1 MSLVVDPPQLF
12 RKGFVRSQV
21 KCKFSRVFNFSY
33 TKTTNMRKL
42 FLATSIFIGAVSTTG
57 AQSGT
62 NAIMP
67 INKDSATDSKFHFP
81 IANYSDSTAMAQAMP
96 RLSEHV
102 LANYREANK
111 RTYFENCINYY
122 ILSDNYTKA
131 IEMVD
136 SIRKIDDDK
145 SYDVDVMTYA
155 LAKISEKENQASFE
169 SKFKTDFLNA
179 FNDLSFSKKVS
190 LALID
195 SSSIGSLYKDY
206 KSVVE
211 KLVMSNKD
219 SLSLE
224 DARALCDKYFMYSFN
239 RKIMLLA
246 SPLIDT
252 KYRST
257 FPAIKAVSWA
267 GVVPVEHVDE
277 MPDPNMH
284 YNMLFEIA
292 WFDTAGKKEIHGGLG
307 NVARELNL
315 HEANGIPRK
324 NIGAV
329 VVVHADA
336 LYSLLSNE
344 KYKRKYGVDNPN
356 ISLVKELQSY
366 GVKMIVCGQ
375 AMTYYR
381 LEMQDLVP
389 GLKQALTAQTVLSS
403 YRLKN
408 YVRF

>member
-1 MSLVVDPPQLF
+1 
-12 RKGFVRSQV
+12 
-21 KCKFSRVFNFSY
+21 
-33 TKTTNMRKL
+33 MRKVL
-42 FLATSIFIGAVSTTG
+42 FSTIIAIVTISVTF

-62 NAIMP
+62 NVIKP
-67 INKDSATDSKFHFP
+67 LNKDSAATDSKFYFP
-81 IANYSDSTAMAQAMP
+81 VANYSDSTAIAQVMP

-102 LANYREANK
+102 LANYHEANK

-169 SKFKTDFLNA
+169 AKFKTEFSNT
-179 FNDLSFSKKVS
+179 FNGLSFSKKVS

-195 SSSIGSLYKDY
+195 SSSIVGLKKDY
-206 KSVVE
+206 NSILE
-211 KLVMSNKD
+211 KLVNGNKD

-224 DARALCDKYFMYSFN
+224 DARSLCDKYFMYSFN
-239 RKIMLLA
+239 KNIMLLTG
-246 SPLIDT
+246 PLIDK
-252 KYRST
+252 KYRPT
-257 FPAIKAVSWA
+257 FPAIKAVGWA

-277 MPDPNMH
+277 IPDPGMH

-292 WFDTAGKKEIHGGLG
+292 WFDTAAKKEIHGGLG

-329 VVVHADA
+329 VVVHADG
-336 LYSLLSNE
+336 LYSLLTNE
-344 KYKRKYGVDNPN
+344 KYKKKYGVDNPN
-356 ISLVKELQSY
+356 ISLIKELQSY

-375 AMTYYR
+375 AMTYFR

>member
-1 MSLVVDPPQLF
+1 
-12 RKGFVRSQV
+12 
-21 KCKFSRVFNFSY
+21 
-33 TKTTNMRKL
+33 MRKVL
-42 FLATSIFIGAVSTTG
+42 FSTIIAIVTISVTF

-62 NAIMP
+62 NVIKP
-67 INKDSATDSKFHFP
+67 LNKDSAATDSKFYFP
-81 IANYSDSTAMAQAMP
+81 VANYSDSIAMAQAMP
-96 RLSEHV
+96 KLSEHV

-122 ILSDNYTKA
+122 ILSYNYTKA

-169 SKFKTDFLNA
+169 AKFKTEFSST
-179 FNDLSFSKKVS
+179 FNELSFSKKVS

-195 SSSIGSLYKDY
+195 SSSIAGLKKDY
-206 KSVVE
+206 NSVLE
-211 KLVMSNKD
+211 KLVNGNKD

-224 DARALCDKYFMYSFN
+224 DARSLCDKYFMYSFN
-239 RKIMLLA
+239 KTVMLLA
-246 SPLIDT
+246 GSLID
-252 KYRST
+252 KRYRPT
-257 FPAIKAVSWA
+257 FPAIKAVGWA
-267 GVVPVEHVDE
+267 GVLPVEHIDE
-277 MPDPNMH
+277 IPDPGMH

-292 WFDTAGKKEIHGGLG
+292 WFDTAAKKEIHGGLG
-307 NVARELNL
+307 NIARELNL
-315 HEANGIPRK
+315 HEANSIPRK

-329 VVVHADA
+329 VVVHADG
-336 LYSLLSNE
+336 LYSLLTNE
-344 KYKRKYGVDNPN
+344 KYKKKYGVDNPN
-356 ISLVKELQSY
+356 IPLIKELQKY
-366 GVKMIVCGQ
+366 GVRMIVCGQ
-375 AMTYYR
+375 AMTYFR